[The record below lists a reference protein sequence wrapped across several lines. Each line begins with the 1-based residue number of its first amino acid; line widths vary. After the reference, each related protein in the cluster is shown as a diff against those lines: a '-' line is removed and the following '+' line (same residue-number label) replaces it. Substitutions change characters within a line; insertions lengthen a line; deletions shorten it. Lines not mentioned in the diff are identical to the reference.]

1 MGTES
6 ALCPV
11 CQGVLPAS
19 GREAYTPLRG
29 RLIVTNGY
37 CAGGHAEGRAEA
49 AQVEQ
54 VEQTRQVARPM
65 PAHSVAQPVVQ
76 GVVAPVPMGRR

>member
-1 MGTES
+1 M
-6 ALCPV
+6 

-65 PAHSVAQPVVQ
+65 PAQPVVQ